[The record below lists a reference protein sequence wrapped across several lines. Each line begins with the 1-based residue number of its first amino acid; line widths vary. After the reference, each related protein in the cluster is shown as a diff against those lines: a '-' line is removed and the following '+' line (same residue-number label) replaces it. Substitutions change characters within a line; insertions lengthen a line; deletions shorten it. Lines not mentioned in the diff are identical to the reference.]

1 MHSAFPAPNKCS
13 MCAEL
18 FTRRGKFLD
27 FQPSEQALQLIY
39 VDSRPR
45 LSIGLCG
52 DSRPRLS
59 IGLCGDSRPR
69 LSGQQNSTYSK
80 VLQQTP

>member
-27 FQPSEQALQLIY
+27 FQPAEQALQLIY
-39 VDSRPR
+39 VGTAALGCLSVYVGTAALGCPASKIPPIPR
-45 LSIGLCG
+45 F
-52 DSRPRLS
+52 
-59 IGLCGDSRPR
+59 
-69 LSGQQNSTYSK
+69 YSK
-80 VLQQTP
+80 HRKAFLSTS